1 MFGPVHRN
9 YSFLVL
15 QDKLKEIVFFLKSI
29 KDLFWGNSFNLII
42 FLYSSSPSSHLLCSS
57 TNEKHF
63 IQNNIY
69 NNNWNILFGW
79 LIFHGSIVVN
89 TIFYMWTQVG
99 PLLLFLCTSGPIK
112 MLIRE
117 NYLIYIH
124 ISTIQCSKALN
135 PISLVTAPLVC
146 EGGHRTTLTC

>member
-1 MFGPVHRN
+1 MSFSLSLSKIFFG
-9 YSFLVL
+9 
-15 QDKLKEIVFFLKSI
+15 
-29 KDLFWGNSFNLII
+29 GNSFNLII

-89 TIFYMWTQVG
+89 TVFYMWTQVG
-99 PLLLFLCTSGPIK
+99 PLLLFLCTSEPIK

-135 PISLVTAPLVC
+135 PISLVRLHLYVRVVTGPPSLAIFFFILSQKSIKKIV
-146 EGGHRTTLTC
+146 